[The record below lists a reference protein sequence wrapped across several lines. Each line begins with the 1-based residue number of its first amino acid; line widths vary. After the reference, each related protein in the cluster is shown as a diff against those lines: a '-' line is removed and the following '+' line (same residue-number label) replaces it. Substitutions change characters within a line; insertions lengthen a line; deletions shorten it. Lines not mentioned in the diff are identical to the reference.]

1 MISDFV
7 KGKKKFDY
15 HHYIQK
21 GIALHR
27 AIDHFTDEHPA
38 TKEAKEIFR
47 PHYRLYSGAFV
58 DVVYDHFLAADEQ
71 EFTEESLHRFS
82 QEVYQTL
89 NIHQPVMPE
98 RFARMFSFMKE
109 QNWLFHYRTHW
120 GTEKSL
126 GGLVRR
132 AVYLTESETAFILF
146 QEHYQRL
153 LDCYRLFWTDV
164 KPFAR
169 EQFEKLVNAERL

>member
-1 MISDFV
+1 
-7 KGKKKFDY
+7 
-15 HHYIQK
+15 
-21 GIALHR
+21 
-27 AIDHFTDEHPA
+27 
-38 TKEAKEIFR
+38 
-47 PHYRLYSGAFV
+47 
-58 DVVYDHFLAADEQ
+58 
-71 EFTEESLHRFS
+71 
-82 QEVYQTL
+82 
-89 NIHQPVMPE
+89 
-98 RFARMFSFMKE
+98 MFSFMKE

-132 AVYLTESETAFILF
+132 AVYLTESETAFRLF

>member
-7 KGKKKFDY
+7 KGKKKNDY
-15 HHYIQK
+15 QFSIRQ

-27 AIDHFTDEHPA
+27 AIDAYTDDHAA
-38 TKEAKEIFR
+38 TREAKSVFR
-47 PHYRLYSGAFV
+47 PVYRLYSGAFV
-58 DVVYDHFLAADEQ
+58 DVVYDHFLAADQQ
-71 EFTEESLHRFS
+71 EFTEESLHLFA

-89 NIHQPVMPE
+89 HIHQPLMPE
-98 RFARMFSFMKE
+98 RFARMFPYMKE
-109 QNWLFHYRTHW
+109 QNWLFHYRSRW

-132 AVYLTESETAFILF
+132 AAYLSESQSAFLLFET
-146 QEHYQRL
+146 HYEL
-153 LDCYRLFWTDV
+153 LQQCYRHFWADI

-169 EQFEKLVNAERL
+169 KKLEELINEDI